1 MNLAGRIAR
10 YFIDS
15 QLTILVMVAIAAWGL
30 LAIVM
35 TPREENPQIIV
46 PGANVYVQY
55 PGADALEVEEHIS
68 KPLEALIWTLKGVEN
83 VYSVSVDSLSVISVQ
98 FHVGEDKEDSLV
110 KLYDKVM
117 SNLDIKPADASQPII
132 KPVDVDDVPI
142 VVATLSSDT
151 FDDGRLRGVAD
162 DVMDNLRR
170 IPGTNNPHIVGGRK
184 RQINITFDPE
194 KLAQYDLSIREIAG
208 AIRMSNR
215 NLPVGDFPKEGI
227 LRYVET
233 GDFLKTAADV
243 ADVVVSARGGSP
255 IYLSDIAVVED
266 GYEERATFTRIGYG
280 PAAAGGARKE
290 RTAVN
295 VAVAKKA
302 GLNAVTIAD
311 TIINRIDDLKAAGV
325 IPADV
330 TVDITRNDGEKANH
344 AVNELIFHLFLSIVF
359 VVGLLLFTLGWRE
372 SAVVAIAIP
381 LTLFVTLGI
390 GQMVGQ
396 TINRITLFA
405 LILSLGLL
413 VDDAIVVVENIYRH
427 YKMGARDKIEGAVR
441 AVHEI
446 GSPTVLATLT
456 VIVAFIP
463 MAFVTGMMGP
473 YMAPIPFNVPVAML
487 TSLAVAFVVTPWA
500 SYRMIKVHDRDESL
514 PLERQTIYVWYRKIM
529 NPLLTDRKRRMNFLL
544 AIVLIFGVAMSF
556 PLLQLVNFRMLPKA
570 DKNTFQVTVD
580 MPTGTVLATSDELTG
595 RIADY
600 IAAIPEVADYEAFVG
615 TGSVIDFNGLLR
627 GANFRN
633 REHFADIRVNLA
645 DKADR
650 DRTSEEIVLA
660 IRPALHAIALP
671 FGANVKVVED
681 PPGPPVKSTVVAEI
695 YGPDYRVAQGLAD
708 RVKKLFAETD
718 EVTDIDDSVKNVVHK
733 YYLNVDKV
741 KAIRMGI
748 TVGDIVDEVRMGVD
762 GAVVSTLHD
771 VTAKDPVGIFVRFPE
786 GDRDDP
792 ADIAKMYIKSPM
804 GGVVPLSELVDIIP
818 GDLERPIHHKNLEP
832 VVYVTAEMGDRG
844 SVYAVIDMLLDLRE
858 NPLPDGYRIVW
869 EGEWDLTWDV
879 MYDLG
884 MAMLVA
890 VILIYL
896 ILVGRFRSFSIPAV
910 IMGAIPLSM
919 IGVMPGFALVG
930 VYLSATS
937 MIGIIALAGIVV
949 RNSIV
954 LLEFILDKK
963 EEGST
968 IEEAIIEAG
977 AIRTRPIALTAA
989 AAILGAMVIAADPVW
1004 SGLAWSLIFGMSAST
1019 ALTLVV
1025 IPLLYFLAE
1034 RKNWR
1039 RPGEEEA

>member
-1 MNLAGRIAR
+1 
-10 YFIDS
+10 
-15 QLTILVMVAIAAWGL
+15 
-30 LAIVM
+30 
-35 TPREENPQIIV
+35 
-46 PGANVYVQY
+46 
-55 PGADALEVEEHIS
+55 
-68 KPLEALIWTLKGVEN
+68 
-83 VYSVSVDSLSVISVQ
+83 
-98 FHVGEDKEDSLV
+98 
-110 KLYDKVM
+110 
-117 SNLDIKPADASQPII
+117 
-132 KPVDVDDVPI
+132 
-142 VVATLSSDT
+142 
-151 FDDGRLRGVAD
+151 
-162 DVMDNLRR
+162 
-170 IPGTNNPHIVGGRK
+170 
-184 RQINITFDPE
+184 
-194 KLAQYDLSIREIAG
+194 
-208 AIRMSNR
+208 
-215 NLPVGDFPKEGI
+215 
-227 LRYVET
+227 
-233 GDFLKTAADV
+233 
-243 ADVVVSARGGSP
+243 
-255 IYLSDIAVVED
+255 
-266 GYEERATFTRIGYG
+266 
-280 PAAAGGARKE
+280 
-290 RTAVN
+290 
-295 VAVAKKA
+295 
-302 GLNAVTIAD
+302 
-311 TIINRIDDLKAAGV
+311 
-325 IPADV
+325 
-330 TVDITRNDGEKANH
+330 
-344 AVNELIFHLFLSIVF
+344 
-359 VVGLLLFTLGWRE
+359 
-372 SAVVAIAIP
+372 
-381 LTLFVTLGI
+381 
-390 GQMVGQ
+390 
-396 TINRITLFA
+396 
-405 LILSLGLL
+405 
-413 VDDAIVVVENIYRH
+413 
-427 YKMGARDKIEGAVR
+427 
-441 AVHEI
+441 
-446 GSPTVLATLT
+446 
-456 VIVAFIP
+456 
-463 MAFVTGMMGP
+463 
-473 YMAPIPFNVPVAML
+473 
-487 TSLAVAFVVTPWA
+487 
-500 SYRMIKVHDRDESL
+500 
-514 PLERQTIYVWYRKIM
+514 
-529 NPLLTDRKRRMNFLL
+529 
-544 AIVLIFGVAMSF
+544 
-556 PLLQLVNFRMLPKA
+556 
-570 DKNTFQVTVD
+570 
-580 MPTGTVLATSDELTG
+580 
-595 RIADY
+595 
-600 IAAIPEVADYEAFVG
+600 
-615 TGSVIDFNGLLR
+615 
-627 GANFRN
+627 
-633 REHFADIRVNLA
+633 
-645 DKADR
+645 
-650 DRTSEEIVLA
+650 
-660 IRPALHAIALP
+660 
-671 FGANVKVVED
+671 
-681 PPGPPVKSTVVAEI
+681 VKSTVVAEI